1 MESLMRLIF
10 FILVILC
17 LVAGCDDQESNI
29 QPLSNEKFLIIAH
42 RGASAIAPE
51 HTIVAYEI
59 AHQADVDY
67 IEIDLQMTKDGVL
80 VAMHDEKVDRTTDGI
95 GFVKEYTLE
104 ELEQLNAGKWFN
116 EAFPGL
122 ANREFE
128 QEGVPTLEEI
138 FLHFGD
144 DVNYYIE
151 LKSPSIYEGME
162 EKLFT
167 LLRKYNLIRDT
178 GDLPKVI
185 VESFNEDS
193 LTKFHAL
200 EPQLPLIQLF
210 SFKEK
215 AALSHSDY
223 KRLQTYASGIG
234 VNIKSV
240 DQDFIHDA
248 QLNGF
253 KVHLFSI
260 KNEIEMK
267 NAFHLDAN
275 GVFTDTPTLGDILLQ
290 EES

>member
-1 MESLMRLIF
+1 MRLLF

-17 LVAGCDDQESNI
+17 LVAGCDNQDGNI
-29 QPLSNEKFLIIAH
+29 QPIANDKFLIIAH
-42 RGASAIAPE
+42 RGASAFAPE
-51 HTIVAYEI
+51 HTMIAYEI
-59 AHQADVDY
+59 AHEADVDY

-80 VAMHDEKVDRTTDGI
+80 VAMHDEKVDRTTNGT

-104 ELEQLNAGKWFN
+104 ELKQLNAGKWFN
-116 EAFPGL
+116 EEYPGL

-128 QEGVPTLEEI
+128 QEEVPTLEEI
-138 FLHFGD
+138 FMHFGD

-151 LKSPSIYEGME
+151 LKSPRIYKGME
-162 EKLFT
+162 EELFA
-167 LLRKYNLIRDT
+167 LLKKYDLIRET
-178 GDLPKVI
+178 QDLPKVI

-193 LTKFHAL
+193 LTNFHAL
-200 EPQLPLIQLF
+200 GPALPLIQLF

-215 AALSHSDY
+215 ATLSHSDY

-248 QLNGF
+248 QLNGLQ
-253 KVHLFSI
+253 VHLYSI
-260 KNEIEMK
+260 KNEIDVK
-267 NAFHLDAN
+267 NAFRLDVN
-275 GVFTDTPTLGDILLQ
+275 GVFIDNPTFGEHLPQ

>member
-1 MESLMRLIF
+1 MRLLF
-10 FILVILC
+10 TILVGLC
-17 LVAGCDDQESNI
+17 LVAGCDNQESNTRPI
-29 QPLSNEKFLIIAH
+29 SNDKFLIIAH
-42 RGASAIAPE
+42 RGASDFAPE
-51 HTIVAYEI
+51 HTMFAYEI

-80 VAMHDEKVDRTTDGI
+80 VAMHDEKVDRTTDGT

-104 ELEQLNAGKWFN
+104 ELKQLNAGKWFN
-116 EAFPGL
+116 EAYPGL

-128 QEGVPTLEEI
+128 QVQVPTLEEI

-151 LKSPSIYEGME
+151 LKSPRIYEGME
-162 EKLFT
+162 EELFA
-167 LLRKYNLIRDT
+167 LLKKYDLIREDQ
-178 GDLPKVI
+178 GLPKVI

-193 LTKFHAL
+193 LTNFHAL
-200 EPQLPLIQLF
+200 EPTLPLIQLF

-223 KRLQTYASGIG
+223 KRLQAYASGIG
-234 VNIKSV
+234 VNLKSV
-240 DQDFIHDA
+240 DEDFIHDA
-248 QLNGF
+248 QLNGMQ
-253 KVHLFSI
+253 VHLYSV
-260 KNEIEMK
+260 KNEIDIK

-275 GVFTDTPTLGDILLQ
+275 AVFVDNPALRDLLLK

>member
-1 MESLMRLIF
+1 MRLLF

-17 LVAGCDDQESNI
+17 LVAGCDNQDINT
-29 QPLSNEKFLIIAH
+29 QPIANDKFLIIAH
-42 RGASAIAPE
+42 RGASAFAPE
-51 HTIVAYEI
+51 HTMFAYEI

-80 VAMHDEKVDRTTDGI
+80 VAMHDEKVDRTTDGT

-104 ELEQLNAGKWFN
+104 ELKQLNAGKWFN
-116 EAFPGL
+116 EAYPGL

-128 QEGVPTLEEI
+128 QVQVPTLEEI

-151 LKSPSIYEGME
+151 LKSPRIYEGME
-162 EKLFT
+162 EELFA
-167 LLRKYNLIRDT
+167 LLKKYDLIRKDQ
-178 GDLPKVI
+178 DLPKVI

-200 EPQLPLIQLF
+200 ESTLPLIQLF

-248 QLNGF
+248 QLNGLQ
-253 KVHLFSI
+253 VHLYSI
-260 KNEIEMK
+260 KTEIDMK
-267 NAFHLDAN
+267 NAFRLDAN
-275 GVFTDTPTLGDILLQ
+275 GVFIDSPTLSELLLK